1 MRSLAGADLCS
12 WYGAL
17 SLTHAPAFF
26 EKYGRKEPE
35 GLAPVPSTFAY
46 GHPEMGHYELIASD
60 PSRLL
65 RFFAGM
71 EEAERYF
78 PTRGTYNFGWLAEKT
93 RAEPRRTVLVDVGC
107 GKGHS
112 LAAILQEYPG
122 LPRSRCVLQDR
133 DEVIK
138 AVEDVN
144 DEALSPVEK
153 MVIDFTTEQP
163 VKGRHDLIPSSCQT

>member
-1 MRSLAGADLCS
+1 MRSLAGADLRS
-12 WYGAL
+12 SYGAL
-17 SLTHAPAFF
+17 SFTHAPAFF

-35 GLAPVPSTFAY
+35 GPAPVPSTFAY
-46 GHPEMGHYELIASD
+46 GHPEMDHYELISSD
-60 PSRLL
+60 PSRLK

-71 EEAERYF
+71 EEIERYF
-78 PTRGTYNFGWLAEKT
+78 PTRGTYDFGWLTEKAQ
-93 RAEPRRTVLVDVGC
+93 AEPKRTVLVDVGC

-112 LAAILQEYPG
+112 MAAILQEFPG
-122 LPRSRCVLQDR
+122 LPPSRCVLQDR

-153 MVIDFTTEQP
+153 MAIDFNTEQP
-163 VKGRHDLIPSSCQT
+163 VKGWYDPTPRSC